1 MRGMTVLALVLLD
14 LLLALGAALRLTRFV
29 VADDVP
35 GNFWIKPLAWRLL
48 MGRDAQRHTPT
59 RYNYWR
65 GLSCPFCMS
74 VWASAAVALA
84 LWLAGGPGDAAD
96 WWRWVAGFLSLAWL
110 TAHIA
115 AYAGDTED

>member
-1 MRGMTVLALVLLD
+1 MWGMTVLALVLLD
-14 LLLALGAALRLTRFV
+14 LLLALGAALRLTRFI

-48 MGRDAQRHTPT
+48 MGPGSRRETPT
-59 RYNYWR
+59 RYNYWQ

-74 VWASAAVALA
+74 VWTSAAVALA